1 MVQQASIRR
10 SNAPIRIG
18 VLLLITLDRAEAQTT
33 VGAACT
39 RRQKVVC
46 ADLSMRPR
54 CASML
59 MATLEHWQWPV
70 KARPGDNWL
79 DMVVTND
86 IPVSVAI
93 GTGLG
98 SRYKLLTRTFQK
110 RQVSAHLGLEH
121 DFSA

>member
-18 VLLLITLDRAEAQTT
+18 VLLLITLDRAVAQTT

-39 RRQKVVC
+39 RRQKAVF

-59 MATLEHWQWPV
+59 MATLEHL
-70 KARPGDNWL
+70 A
-79 DMVVTND
+79 
-86 IPVSVAI
+86 VAI
-93 GTGLG
+93 YGIITV
-98 SRYKLLTRTFQK
+98 RR
-110 RQVSAHLGLEH
+110 SAWLIVAADASTVGVDIES
-121 DFSA
+121 DA